1 MLSALVF
8 VGRRHQGEFF
18 RMRGHRFRLAEA
30 RMFRSVLGIAIRAN
44 HGTHLRIKT
53 AVCIRPRTP
62 GKQETQNLDGKHR
75 KNWSGATNLIFNAYL
90 HFCNH
95 RLTTRRYPC
104 RQGGAYARHN
114 ALSTSCTTPAGR
126 FEGPVPR
133 HSAESQAP
141 ARSSQADLDVEA
153 DRAGGAPAPG
163 WNPDPVRPAMAAT
176 PQIAADPGSEHEQI
190 VALTLKAIQLAKSA
204 VAHAIDGLA
213 QKSSA
218 PFLAVNKCEQE
229 LDRLDREV
237 DDRVTHA
244 VIRASAPEAGELLAC
259 MKFMIDLERIGDLIS
274 SFGGCAQAIGAR
286 VEMEDVKDLI
296 RMATVLEQ
304 MLVDIH
310 DAFSTRN
317 LDRVISVLRADAVID
332 RIRNLVFI
340 RHVENQEG

>member
-1 MLSALVF
+1 
-8 VGRRHQGEFF
+8 
-18 RMRGHRFRLAEA
+18 
-30 RMFRSVLGIAIRAN
+30 
-44 HGTHLRIKT
+44 
-53 AVCIRPRTP
+53 
-62 GKQETQNLDGKHR
+62 
-75 KNWSGATNLIFNAYL
+75 
-90 HFCNH
+90 
-95 RLTTRRYPC
+95 
-104 RQGGAYARHN
+104 
-114 ALSTSCTTPAGR
+114 
-126 FEGPVPR
+126 
-133 HSAESQAP
+133 
-141 ARSSQADLDVEA
+141 
-153 DRAGGAPAPG
+153 
-163 WNPDPVRPAMAAT
+163 MAAN
-176 PQIAADPGSEHEQI
+176 PQIVAGPGSEHEQI

-259 MKFMIDLERIGDLIS
+259 MKFMIDLERIGDLVS

-286 VEMEDVKDLI
+286 IEMDDVKDLI

-340 RHVENQEG
+340 RHVENQEGTAGPEGIHVLFMAQALERAGDHTKNLAEEVCHFVSGHTIRHIMMTYDKPIEQMFLDWLRHRDDQH